1 MITLVQSQ
9 MTTELN
15 RIQGHL
21 EGLEQEI
28 SKLKRKQSEVEQLSH
43 TDDHIYFLQVKA
55 PPELKTHQDAFWINV
70 LL

>member
-15 RIQGHL
+15 QIQGHL
-21 EGLEQEI
+21 EDLEQEI

-43 TDDHIYFLQVKA
+43 TGDHIYFLQVKA
-55 PPELKTHQDAFWINV
+55 PLELKTDQDTV
-70 LL
+70 